1 MTKIVNKLR
10 EVDNATIARTLILF
24 LGLINAGLKLFG
36 KDVLPISDEQ
46 INTAVT
52 AVWALGGSL
61 WAWWKNNS
69 FTENAIMGDNLKN
82 ALKSGAITQEDL
94 GEEDTDD
101 EDIEVVGE

>member
-1 MTKIVNKLR
+1 MTKIINKLR
-10 EVDNATIARTLILF
+10 EVDNATIARTLVLF

-46 INTAVT
+46 ISTAVT
-52 AVWALGGSL
+52 AIWTLGGSL

-69 FTENAIMGDNLKN
+69 FTESAIAGDNLKN
-82 ALKSGAITQEDL
+82 ALKSGVVTKKDLEDI
-94 GEEDTDD
+94 DD